1 MVIEISSFFSE
12 LPLFFNPVFS
22 SFSSGVSS
30 LQTLLSQ
37 LPESQAVLISIGI
50 IIIVAAT
57 FALIMKSL
65 NQEMIPAYIIAG
77 LVIGPLVLGLVKNTV
92 LISVFAEIG
101 IAFLLFVAGLEISM
115 SKLKETSL
123 GSVLAGCF
131 QIAIIG
137 VAVFFISQ
145 ALGFSLIASIYLALI
160 FSFSST
166 ILVIKLFAD
175 KYEINTLHGRI
186 VISILLI
193 QDIVAIF
200 ALAVLSKEFSSY
212 FIFIALTK
220 LVLMLSVAFILNKTI
235 LKPLFRFSSK
245 SPELLFIVAI
255 AFLFLFAALSYFLG
269 FSIIIGSF
277 IAGLAL
283 ASLYYKTEI
292 ESKIRPLRD
301 FFAIIFFVS
310 LGMLLTSFD
319 IKQVLIPFLI
329 FIALVLIAKPIIIA
343 FFVRIVGYKRRTSAL
358 AGFSLAQISEF
369 SLVLALQGLLLGF
382 LTQEIFTTVVL
393 VAIVSMAIT
402 PYLIRGST
410 KLYSKTIGLLWLIE
424 KLPTFREKTKYR
436 GGEKKTVL
444 LIGCHR
450 MGSVFI
456 RKLKRVRHKILII
469 DFNPE
474 IIKSLENK
482 NISAIYGDISNV

>member
-166 ILVIKLFAD
+166 ILVIFQR
-175 KYEINTLHGRI
+175 NFLH
-186 VISILLI
+186 
-193 QDIVAIF
+193 
-200 ALAVLSKEFSSY
+200 
-212 FIFIALTK
+212 T
-220 LVLMLSVAFILNKTI
+220 
-235 LKPLFRFSSK
+235 
-245 SPELLFIVAI
+245 
-255 AFLFLFAALSYFLG
+255 LFL
-269 FSIIIGSF
+269 
-277 IAGLAL
+277 
-283 ASLYYKTEI
+283 
-292 ESKIRPLRD
+292 
-301 FFAIIFFVS
+301 
-310 LGMLLTSFD
+310 
-319 IKQVLIPFLI
+319 
-329 FIALVLIAKPIIIA
+329 
-343 FFVRIVGYKRRTSAL
+343 
-358 AGFSLAQISEF
+358 
-369 SLVLALQGLLLGF
+369 
-382 LTQEIFTTVVL
+382 
-393 VAIVSMAIT
+393 
-402 PYLIRGST
+402 
-410 KLYSKTIGLLWLIE
+410 
-424 KLPTFREKTKYR
+424 LP
-436 GGEKKTVL
+436 
-444 LIGCHR
+444 
-450 MGSVFI
+450 
-456 RKLKRVRHKILII
+456 
-469 DFNPE
+469 
-474 IIKSLENK
+474 
-482 NISAIYGDISNV
+482 